1 MDAATRARIFEP
13 FFTTK
18 AIGHGTGLGL
28 PAVEGVIRQHNG
40 FVTVESEPWVGTAF
54 SLYLPISL
62 DSPLS
67 ADPGVP
73 PHPRAD
79 PAPTGA
85 TVLVV
90 DDEPGVRDIVAR
102 SLRRGGFRAMEAGNG
117 GEALAL
123 VEREGPPELVVTDL
137 MMPGIGGVELAR
149 QLRARWPALPII
161 FMSGYSAETLDL
173 RNPSGFEGG
182 LLEKPFAPDDLVAK
196 VTAAL
201 SRT

>member
-1 MDAATRARIFEP
+1 
-13 FFTTK
+13 
-18 AIGHGTGLGL
+18 
-28 PAVEGVIRQHNG
+28 
-40 FVTVESEPWVGTAF
+40 
-54 SLYLPISL
+54 
-62 DSPLS
+62 
-67 ADPGVP
+67 
-73 PHPRAD
+73 
-79 PAPTGA
+79 
-85 TVLVV
+85 VLVV

-102 SLRRGGFRAMEAGNG
+102 SLQRGGFRPMEAANG

-137 MMPGIGGVELAR
+137 MMPGIGGAELAR

-173 RNPSGFEGG
+173 RNLAGFEAGV
-182 LLEKPFAPDDLVAK
+182 LEKPFTPGDLVAR